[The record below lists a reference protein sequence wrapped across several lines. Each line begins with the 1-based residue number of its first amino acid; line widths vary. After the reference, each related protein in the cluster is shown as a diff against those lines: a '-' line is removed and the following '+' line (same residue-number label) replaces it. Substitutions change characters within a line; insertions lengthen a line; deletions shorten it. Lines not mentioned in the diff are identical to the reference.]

1 MVTWLH
7 LLSLTLSKLTPLLM
21 AAMGGLFSELS
32 GVINFAL
39 EGMMLAGAFGAVWG
53 SHVSGSPWIGLALGA
68 ISGMLIASL
77 HALACLRFQAN
88 QIVSSI
94 ALNLLAA
101 GLTGML
107 LNEVFGV
114 YGTSPAVPALPKL
127 SPAGLVIG
135 PAAGTGAGL
144 LAGLSIVVP
153 LALVLSLAVII
164 VFRHTVPG
172 LRIRAC
178 GESSLAA
185 EAAGLATARIRFS
198 AIVTGGALAGMAG
211 AYLAIGELS
220 QFIENMTHGRG
231 YLAIAALI
239 LGRWRPVGV
248 LLATSLFGFSEALS
262 EWLSIGWPQFP
273 SQLFLALPY
282 AVCLLALISWV
293 GRGHP
298 PSDLG
303 R

>member
-1 MVTWLH
+1 MTWLH
-7 LLSLTLSKLTPLLM
+7 LLPLTLAKLTPLLM
-21 AAMGGLFSELS
+21 AALGGLFSELS

-53 SHVSGSPWIGLALGA
+53 SHVSGSPWIGLAIGA
-68 ISGMLIASL
+68 ASGMLIAFL
-77 HALACLRFQAN
+77 HAFACLRLRAN

-107 LNEVFGV
+107 LNEAFGV
-114 YGTSPAVPALPKL
+114 YGTSPSVATLPRLSELLTDPA
-127 SPAGLVIG
+127 
-135 PAAGTGAGL
+135 TGSRTGIM
-144 LAGLSIVVP
+144 AGLSI
-153 LALVLSLAVII
+153 LAPAALLLSVAVMAL
-164 VFRHTVPG
+164 FRYTVIG

-178 GESSLAA
+178 GENLLAA
-185 EAAGLATARIRFS
+185 EAAGLATERIRFG

-220 QFIENMTHGRG
+220 QFVENMTHGRG

-239 LGRWRPVGV
+239 LGRWRPLGV

-262 EWLSIGWPQFP
+262 EWLAISWPQFP

-282 AVCLLALISWV
+282 AVCLLVLTTRV
-293 GRGHP
+293 GRGQP
-298 PSDLG
+298 PSGLG
-303 R
+303 Q